1 MKLSCHNLTRKFGDT
16 TALNGVNLCLDE
28 PKIYGLLGRNGA
40 GKTTLLRLIT
50 NYIQPTEGTITL
62 DEQNV
67 WENEK
72 AQHQIFLVTETSYFA
87 EMNAHKLIQLMSEIY
102 PSFDKQ
108 QCLDYAKRFELD
120 LNKKYTAL
128 STGYKSVLR
137 AVLSLSVHTPF
148 LFLDEPTL
156 GMDAFHR
163 ELFYKL
169 LIESYS
175 ESPSCI
181 LLSTHLISEVE
192 GLLENVIIL
201 DHGKVLIDACIEAY
215 PSFVSIVESDIRRI
229 RGRFLPTALSHA
241 APFGITVAVMIS
253 VFSLLAPFG
262 VEQRQ
267 TTMYMLLILIS
278 MGAVIKSCIPLT
290 WLRAFVCVTM
300 VGGTFFALAI
310 LPSLFEITAITIPMA
325 TAVLIGAAACLVEIL
340 ILEQVR
346 KTMVK

>member
-87 EMNAHKLIQLMSEIY
+87 EMNAHNLIQLMSEIY

-201 DHGKVLIDACIEAY
+201 DHGKVLID
-215 PSFVSIVESDIRRI
+215 ES
-229 RGRFLPTALSHA
+229 SEQ
-241 APFGITVAVMIS
+241 
-253 VFSLLAPFG
+253 LLAQG
-262 VEQRQ
+262 YCVSGR
-267 TTMYMLLILIS
+267 IS
-278 MGAVIKSCIPLT
+278 DVDDYCSGKNVIGSS
-290 WLRAFVCVTM
+290 V
-300 VGGTFFALAI
+300 VGGLKT
-310 LPSLFEITAITIPMA
+310 
-325 TAVLIGAAACLVEIL
+325 TAVLGER
-340 ILEQVR
+340 EQVPD
-346 KTMVK
+346 TLDVTGLSLQQLFVQLVGSENPS

>member
-50 NYIQPTEGTITL
+50 NYIQPTEGSITL

-102 PSFDKQ
+102 PNFDKQ

-201 DHGKVLIDACIEAY
+201 DHGKVLID
-215 PSFVSIVESDIRRI
+215 ES
-229 RGRFLPTALSHA
+229 SEQ
-241 APFGITVAVMIS
+241 
-253 VFSLLAPFG
+253 LLAQG
-262 VEQRQ
+262 YCVSGR
-267 TTMYMLLILIS
+267 IS
-278 MGAVIKSCIPLT
+278 DVDDYCSGKNVIGSS
-290 WLRAFVCVTM
+290 V
-300 VGGTFFALAI
+300 VGGLKTTAI
-310 LPSLFEITAITIPMA
+310 LGER
-325 TAVLIGAAACLVEIL
+325 
-340 ILEQVR
+340 EQVPD
-346 KTMVK
+346 TLEVTGLSLQQLFVQLVGSENPS

>member
-50 NYIQPTEGTITL
+50 NYIQPTEGTVTL

-120 LNKKYTAL
+120 LNKKYIAL

-201 DHGKVLIDACIEAY
+201 DHGKVLID
-215 PSFVSIVESDIRRI
+215 ES
-229 RGRFLPTALSHA
+229 SEQ
-241 APFGITVAVMIS
+241 
-253 VFSLLAPFG
+253 LLAQG
-262 VEQRQ
+262 YCVSGR
-267 TTMYMLLILIS
+267 IS
-278 MGAVIKSCIPLT
+278 DVDDYCSGKNVIGSS
-290 WLRAFVCVTM
+290 V
-300 VGGTFFALAI
+300 VGGLKT
-310 LPSLFEITAITIPMA
+310 
-325 TAVLIGAAACLVEIL
+325 TAVLGER
-340 ILEQVR
+340 EQVPD
-346 KTMVK
+346 TLEVTGLSLQQLFVQLVGSENPS

>member
-50 NYIQPTEGTITL
+50 NYIQPTEGSITL

-72 AQHQIFLVTETSYFA
+72 TQRQIFLVTETSYFA
-87 EMNAHKLIQLMSEIY
+87 EMNANNLIQLMSEIY

-120 LNKKYTAL
+120 LNKKYTVL

-137 AVLSLSVHTPF
+137 AVAALSVHTPF

-201 DHGKVLIDACIEAY
+201 DHGKVLID
-215 PSFVSIVESDIRRI
+215 ES
-229 RGRFLPTALSHA
+229 SEQ
-241 APFGITVAVMIS
+241 
-253 VFSLLAPFG
+253 LLAQG
-262 VEQRQ
+262 YCVSGR
-267 TTMYMLLILIS
+267 IS
-278 MGAVIKSCIPLT
+278 DVDDYCSGKNVIGSS
-290 WLRAFVCVTM
+290 V
-300 VGGTFFALAI
+300 VGGLKT
-310 LPSLFEITAITIPMA
+310 
-325 TAVLIGAAACLVEIL
+325 TAVLGER
-340 ILEQVR
+340 EQVPD
-346 KTMVK
+346 TLEVTGLSLQQLFVQLVGSENPS

>member
-50 NYIQPTEGTITL
+50 NYIQPTDGSITL

-87 EMNAHKLIQLMSEIY
+87 EMNANNLIQLMSEIY

-137 AVLSLSVHTPF
+137 AVLSISVHTPF

-201 DHGKVLIDACIEAY
+201 DHGKVLID
-215 PSFVSIVESDIRRI
+215 ES
-229 RGRFLPTALSHA
+229 SEQ
-241 APFGITVAVMIS
+241 
-253 VFSLLAPFG
+253 LLAQG
-262 VEQRQ
+262 YCVSGR
-267 TTMYMLLILIS
+267 IS
-278 MGAVIKSCIPLT
+278 DVDDYCSGKNVIGSS
-290 WLRAFVCVTM
+290 V
-300 VGGTFFALAI
+300 VGGLKT
-310 LPSLFEITAITIPMA
+310 
-325 TAVLIGAAACLVEIL
+325 TAVLGER
-340 ILEQVR
+340 EQVPD
-346 KTMVK
+346 TLDVTGLSLQQLFVQLVGSENPS

>member
-28 PKIYGLLGRNGA
+28 AKIYGLLGRNGA

-50 NYIQPTEGTITL
+50 NYIQPTEGSITL

-201 DHGKVLIDACIEAY
+201 DHGKVLID
-215 PSFVSIVESDIRRI
+215 ES
-229 RGRFLPTALSHA
+229 SEQ
-241 APFGITVAVMIS
+241 
-253 VFSLLAPFG
+253 LLAQG
-262 VEQRQ
+262 YCVSGR
-267 TTMYMLLILIS
+267 IS
-278 MGAVIKSCIPLT
+278 DVDDYCSGKNVIGSS
-290 WLRAFVCVTM
+290 V
-300 VGGTFFALAI
+300 VGGLKT
-310 LPSLFEITAITIPMA
+310 
-325 TAVLIGAAACLVEIL
+325 TAVLGER
-340 ILEQVR
+340 EQVPD
-346 KTMVK
+346 TLEVTGLSLQQLFVQLVGSENPS

>member
-50 NYIQPTEGTITL
+50 NYIQPTEGTVTL

-87 EMNAHKLIQLMSEIY
+87 EMNANNLIQLMSEIY

-201 DHGKVLIDACIEAY
+201 DHGKVLID
-215 PSFVSIVESDIRRI
+215 ES
-229 RGRFLPTALSHA
+229 SEQ
-241 APFGITVAVMIS
+241 
-253 VFSLLAPFG
+253 LLAQG
-262 VEQRQ
+262 YCVSGR
-267 TTMYMLLILIS
+267 IS
-278 MGAVIKSCIPLT
+278 DVDDYCSGKNVIGSS
-290 WLRAFVCVTM
+290 V
-300 VGGTFFALAI
+300 VGGLKT
-310 LPSLFEITAITIPMA
+310 
-325 TAVLIGAAACLVEIL
+325 TAVLGER
-340 ILEQVR
+340 EQVPD
-346 KTMVK
+346 TLEVTGLSLQQLFVQLVGSENPS

>member
-50 NYIQPTEGTITL
+50 NYIQPTDGSITL

-148 LFLDEPTL
+148 LVLDEPTL

-201 DHGKVLIDACIEAY
+201 DHGKVLID
-215 PSFVSIVESDIRRI
+215 ES
-229 RGRFLPTALSHA
+229 SEQ
-241 APFGITVAVMIS
+241 
-253 VFSLLAPFG
+253 LLAQG
-262 VEQRQ
+262 YCVSGR
-267 TTMYMLLILIS
+267 IS
-278 MGAVIKSCIPLT
+278 DVDDYCSGKNVIGSS
-290 WLRAFVCVTM
+290 V
-300 VGGTFFALAI
+300 VGGLKT
-310 LPSLFEITAITIPMA
+310 
-325 TAVLIGAAACLVEIL
+325 TAVLGER
-340 ILEQVR
+340 EQVPD
-346 KTMVK
+346 TLEVTGLSLQQLFVQLVGSENPS

>member
-50 NYIQPTEGTITL
+50 NYIQPTEGSITL

-87 EMNAHKLIQLMSEIY
+87 EMNANSLIQLMSEIY

-201 DHGKVLIDACIEAY
+201 DHGKVLID
-215 PSFVSIVESDIRRI
+215 ES
-229 RGRFLPTALSHA
+229 SEQ
-241 APFGITVAVMIS
+241 
-253 VFSLLAPFG
+253 LLAQG
-262 VEQRQ
+262 YCVSGR
-267 TTMYMLLILIS
+267 IS
-278 MGAVIKSCIPLT
+278 DVDDYCSGKNVIGFS
-290 WLRAFVCVTM
+290 V
-300 VGGTFFALAI
+300 VGGLKT
-310 LPSLFEITAITIPMA
+310 
-325 TAVLIGAAACLVEIL
+325 TAVLGER
-340 ILEQVR
+340 EQVPD
-346 KTMVK
+346 TLEVTGLSLQQLFVQLVGSENPS

>member
-201 DHGKVLIDACIEAY
+201 DHGKVLID
-215 PSFVSIVESDIRRI
+215 ES
-229 RGRFLPTALSHA
+229 SEQ
-241 APFGITVAVMIS
+241 
-253 VFSLLAPFG
+253 LLAQG
-262 VEQRQ
+262 YCVSGR
-267 TTMYMLLILIS
+267 IS
-278 MGAVIKSCIPLT
+278 DVDDYCSGKNVIGSS
-290 WLRAFVCVTM
+290 V
-300 VGGTFFALAI
+300 VGGLKT
-310 LPSLFEITAITIPMA
+310 
-325 TAVLIGAAACLVEIL
+325 TAVLGEREQVPDTLEVTGL
-340 ILEQVR
+340 SLEQLFVQL
-346 KTMVK
+346 VGSENPS

>member
-50 NYIQPTEGTITL
+50 NYIQPTEGTVTL

-120 LNKKYTAL
+120 LNKKYTSL

-201 DHGKVLIDACIEAY
+201 DHGKVLID
-215 PSFVSIVESDIRRI
+215 ES
-229 RGRFLPTALSHA
+229 SEQ
-241 APFGITVAVMIS
+241 
-253 VFSLLAPFG
+253 LLAQG
-262 VEQRQ
+262 YCVSGR
-267 TTMYMLLILIS
+267 IS
-278 MGAVIKSCIPLT
+278 DVDDYCSGKNVIGSS
-290 WLRAFVCVTM
+290 V
-300 VGGTFFALAI
+300 VGGLKT
-310 LPSLFEITAITIPMA
+310 
-325 TAVLIGAAACLVEIL
+325 TAVLGER
-340 ILEQVR
+340 EQVPD
-346 KTMVK
+346 TLEVTGLSLQQLFVQLVGSENPS

>member
-50 NYIQPTEGTITL
+50 NYIQPTEGSITL
-62 DEQNV
+62 DEQNI

-72 AQHQIFLVTETSYFA
+72 ARHQIFLVTETSYFA

-201 DHGKVLIDACIEAY
+201 DHGKVLID
-215 PSFVSIVESDIRRI
+215 ES
-229 RGRFLPTALSHA
+229 SEQ
-241 APFGITVAVMIS
+241 
-253 VFSLLAPFG
+253 LLAQG
-262 VEQRQ
+262 YCVSGR
-267 TTMYMLLILIS
+267 IS
-278 MGAVIKSCIPLT
+278 DVDDYCSGKNIIGSSV
-290 WLRAFVCVTM
+290 
-300 VGGTFFALAI
+300 VGGLKT
-310 LPSLFEITAITIPMA
+310 
-325 TAVLIGAAACLVEIL
+325 TAVLGER
-340 ILEQVR
+340 EQVPD
-346 KTMVK
+346 TLEVTGLSLQQLFVQLVGSENPS

>member
-201 DHGKVLIDACIEAY
+201 DHGKVLID
-215 PSFVSIVESDIRRI
+215 ES
-229 RGRFLPTALSHA
+229 SEQ
-241 APFGITVAVMIS
+241 
-253 VFSLLAPFG
+253 LLAQG
-262 VEQRQ
+262 YCVSGR
-267 TTMYMLLILIS
+267 IS
-278 MGAVIKSCIPLT
+278 DVDDYCSGKNVIGSS
-290 WLRAFVCVTM
+290 V
-300 VGGTFFALAI
+300 VGGLKT
-310 LPSLFEITAITIPMA
+310 
-325 TAVLIGAAACLVEIL
+325 TAVLGER
-340 ILEQVR
+340 EQVPD
-346 KTMVK
+346 TLDVTGLSLQQLFVQLVGSENPS

>member
-16 TALNGVNLCLDE
+16 TALNRVNLCLDE

-50 NYIQPTEGTITL
+50 NYIQPTDGSITL

-87 EMNAHKLIQLMSEIY
+87 EMNANSLIQLMSEIY
-102 PSFDKQ
+102 PSFDKEQ
-108 QCLDYAKRFELD
+108 FLSYAKRFELD

-128 STGYKSVLR
+128 STGYKSILR

-201 DHGKVLIDACIEAY
+201 DHGKVLID
-215 PSFVSIVESDIRRI
+215 ES
-229 RGRFLPTALSHA
+229 SEK
-241 APFGITVAVMIS
+241 
-253 VFSLLAPFG
+253 LLAQG
-262 VEQRQ
+262 YCVSGR
-267 TTMYMLLILIS
+267 IS
-278 MGAVIKSCIPLT
+278 DVDDYCSGKNVIGSS
-290 WLRAFVCVTM
+290 V
-300 VGGTFFALAI
+300 VGGLKT
-310 LPSLFEITAITIPMA
+310 
-325 TAVLIGAAACLVEIL
+325 TAVLGER
-340 ILEQVR
+340 EQVPD
-346 KTMVK
+346 TLEVTGLSLQQLFVQLVGSENPS

>member
-137 AVLSLSVHTPF
+137 AVLSLLVHTPF

-201 DHGKVLIDACIEAY
+201 DHGKVLID
-215 PSFVSIVESDIRRI
+215 ES
-229 RGRFLPTALSHA
+229 SEQ
-241 APFGITVAVMIS
+241 
-253 VFSLLAPFG
+253 LLAQG
-262 VEQRQ
+262 YCVSGR
-267 TTMYMLLILIS
+267 IS
-278 MGAVIKSCIPLT
+278 DVDDYCSGKNVIGSS
-290 WLRAFVCVTM
+290 V
-300 VGGTFFALAI
+300 VGGLKT
-310 LPSLFEITAITIPMA
+310 
-325 TAVLIGAAACLVEIL
+325 TAVLGER
-340 ILEQVR
+340 EQVPD
-346 KTMVK
+346 TLDVTGLSLQQLFVQLVGSENPS

>member
-87 EMNAHKLIQLMSEIY
+87 EMNANNLIQLMSEIY

-201 DHGKVLIDACIEAY
+201 DHGKVLID
-215 PSFVSIVESDIRRI
+215 ES
-229 RGRFLPTALSHA
+229 SEQ
-241 APFGITVAVMIS
+241 
-253 VFSLLAPFG
+253 LLAQG
-262 VEQRQ
+262 YCVSGR
-267 TTMYMLLILIS
+267 IS
-278 MGAVIKSCIPLT
+278 DVDDYCSGKNIIGSSV
-290 WLRAFVCVTM
+290 
-300 VGGTFFALAI
+300 VGGLKT
-310 LPSLFEITAITIPMA
+310 
-325 TAVLIGAAACLVEIL
+325 TAVLGER
-340 ILEQVR
+340 EQVPD
-346 KTMVK
+346 TLEVTGLSLQQLFVQLVGSENPS

>member
-50 NYIQPTEGTITL
+50 NYIQPTDGSITL

-201 DHGKVLIDACIEAY
+201 DHGKVLID
-215 PSFVSIVESDIRRI
+215 ES
-229 RGRFLPTALSHA
+229 SEQ
-241 APFGITVAVMIS
+241 
-253 VFSLLAPFG
+253 LLAQG
-262 VEQRQ
+262 YCVSGR
-267 TTMYMLLILIS
+267 IS
-278 MGAVIKSCIPLT
+278 DVDDYCSGKNVIGSS
-290 WLRAFVCVTM
+290 V
-300 VGGTFFALAI
+300 VGGLKT
-310 LPSLFEITAITIPMA
+310 
-325 TAVLIGAAACLVEIL
+325 TAVLGER
-340 ILEQVR
+340 EQVPD
-346 KTMVK
+346 TLEVTGLSLQQLFVQLVGSENLS

>member
-16 TALNGVNLCLDE
+16 TALNRVNLCLDE

-50 NYIQPTEGTITL
+50 NYIQPAEGSITL

-72 AQHQIFLVTETSYFA
+72 AQHQIFLITESSFFEDLTGQRLA
-87 EMNAHKLIQLMSEIY
+87 DIMEQIY
-102 PSFDKQ
+102 PSFDKEQ
-108 QCLDYAKRFELD
+108 FLSYAKRFELN
-120 LNKKYTAL
+120 LKKKYQTL

-137 AVLSLSVHTPF
+137 AVAALSVHTPF

-201 DHGKVLIDACIEAY
+201 DHGKVLID
-215 PSFVSIVESDIRRI
+215 ES
-229 RGRFLPTALSHA
+229 SEQ
-241 APFGITVAVMIS
+241 
-253 VFSLLAPFG
+253 LLAQG
-262 VEQRQ
+262 YCVSGR
-267 TTMYMLLILIS
+267 IS
-278 MGAVIKSCIPLT
+278 DVDDYCSGKNVIGSS
-290 WLRAFVCVTM
+290 V
-300 VGGTFFALAI
+300 VGGLKTTAILGERNNVPDTLDVTGLSLQQLFVQLVGSEALA
-310 LPSLFEITAITIPMA
+310 
-325 TAVLIGAAACLVEIL
+325 
-340 ILEQVR
+340 
-346 KTMVK
+346 

>member
-1 MKLSCHNLTRKFGDT
+1 MKLSCHNLTRKFGDN

-50 NYIQPTEGTITL
+50 NYIQPTEGSITL

-201 DHGKVLIDACIEAY
+201 DHGKVLID
-215 PSFVSIVESDIRRI
+215 ES
-229 RGRFLPTALSHA
+229 SEQ
-241 APFGITVAVMIS
+241 
-253 VFSLLAPFG
+253 LLAQG
-262 VEQRQ
+262 YCVSGR
-267 TTMYMLLILIS
+267 IS
-278 MGAVIKSCIPLT
+278 DVDDYCSGKNVIGSS
-290 WLRAFVCVTM
+290 V
-300 VGGTFFALAI
+300 VGGLKTTAI
-310 LPSLFEITAITIPMA
+310 LGER
-325 TAVLIGAAACLVEIL
+325 
-340 ILEQVR
+340 EQVPD
-346 KTMVK
+346 TLEVTGLSLQQLFVQLVGSENPS

>member
-1 MKLSCHNLTRKFGDT
+1 MKLICHNLTRKFGDT

-201 DHGKVLIDACIEAY
+201 DHGKVLID
-215 PSFVSIVESDIRRI
+215 ES
-229 RGRFLPTALSHA
+229 SEQ
-241 APFGITVAVMIS
+241 
-253 VFSLLAPFG
+253 LLAQG
-262 VEQRQ
+262 YCVSGR
-267 TTMYMLLILIS
+267 IS
-278 MGAVIKSCIPLT
+278 DVDDYCSGKNIIRSSV
-290 WLRAFVCVTM
+290 
-300 VGGTFFALAI
+300 VGGLKT
-310 LPSLFEITAITIPMA
+310 
-325 TAVLIGAAACLVEIL
+325 TAVLGER
-340 ILEQVR
+340 EQVPD
-346 KTMVK
+346 TLEVTGLSLQQLFVQLVGSENPS

>member
-50 NYIQPTEGTITL
+50 NYIQPTEGSITL

-108 QCLDYAKRFELD
+108 QCLDYAKLFELD

-201 DHGKVLIDACIEAY
+201 DHGKVLIN
-215 PSFVSIVESDIRRI
+215 ES
-229 RGRFLPTALSHA
+229 SEQ
-241 APFGITVAVMIS
+241 
-253 VFSLLAPFG
+253 LLAQG
-262 VEQRQ
+262 YCVSGR
-267 TTMYMLLILIS
+267 IS
-278 MGAVIKSCIPLT
+278 DVDDYCSGKNVIGSS
-290 WLRAFVCVTM
+290 V
-300 VGGTFFALAI
+300 VGGLKT
-310 LPSLFEITAITIPMA
+310 
-325 TAVLIGAAACLVEIL
+325 TAVLGER
-340 ILEQVR
+340 EQVPD
-346 KTMVK
+346 TLEVAGLSLQQLFVQLVGSENPS

>member
-87 EMNAHKLIQLMSEIY
+87 EMNANSLIQLMSEIY
-102 PSFDKQ
+102 PSFDKEQ
-108 QCLDYAKRFELD
+108 FLSYAKRFELD

-201 DHGKVLIDACIEAY
+201 DHGKVLID
-215 PSFVSIVESDIRRI
+215 ES
-229 RGRFLPTALSHA
+229 SEQ
-241 APFGITVAVMIS
+241 
-253 VFSLLAPFG
+253 LLAQG
-262 VEQRQ
+262 YCVSGR
-267 TTMYMLLILIS
+267 IS
-278 MGAVIKSCIPLT
+278 DVDDYCSGKNVIGSS
-290 WLRAFVCVTM
+290 V
-300 VGGTFFALAI
+300 VGGLKT
-310 LPSLFEITAITIPMA
+310 
-325 TAVLIGAAACLVEIL
+325 TAVLGER
-340 ILEQVR
+340 EQVPD
-346 KTMVK
+346 TLDVTGLSLQQLFVQLVGSENPS

>member
-50 NYIQPTEGTITL
+50 NYIQPTEGSITL

-108 QCLDYAKRFELD
+108 QCLDYAKLFELD

-201 DHGKVLIDACIEAY
+201 DHGKVLID
-215 PSFVSIVESDIRRI
+215 ES
-229 RGRFLPTALSHA
+229 SEQ
-241 APFGITVAVMIS
+241 
-253 VFSLLAPFG
+253 LLAQG
-262 VEQRQ
+262 YCVSGR
-267 TTMYMLLILIS
+267 IS
-278 MGAVIKSCIPLT
+278 DVDDYCSGKNVIGSS
-290 WLRAFVCVTM
+290 V
-300 VGGTFFALAI
+300 VGGLKT
-310 LPSLFEITAITIPMA
+310 
-325 TAVLIGAAACLVEIL
+325 TAVLGER
-340 ILEQVR
+340 EQVPD
-346 KTMVK
+346 TLEVTGLSLQQLFVQLVGSENPS

>member
-50 NYIQPTEGTITL
+50 NYIQPTEGSITL

-201 DHGKVLIDACIEAY
+201 DHGKVLID
-215 PSFVSIVESDIRRI
+215 ESS
-229 RGRFLPTALSHA
+229 GQ
-241 APFGITVAVMIS
+241 
-253 VFSLLAPFG
+253 LLAQG
-262 VEQRQ
+262 YCVSGR
-267 TTMYMLLILIS
+267 IS
-278 MGAVIKSCIPLT
+278 DVDDYCSGKNIIGSSV
-290 WLRAFVCVTM
+290 
-300 VGGTFFALAI
+300 VGGLKT
-310 LPSLFEITAITIPMA
+310 
-325 TAVLIGAAACLVEIL
+325 TAVLGER
-340 ILEQVR
+340 EQVPD
-346 KTMVK
+346 TLEVTGLSLQQLFVQLVGSENPS

>member
-87 EMNAHKLIQLMSEIY
+87 EMNANNLIQLMSEIY

-201 DHGKVLIDACIEAY
+201 DHGKVLID
-215 PSFVSIVESDIRRI
+215 ES
-229 RGRFLPTALSHA
+229 SEQ
-241 APFGITVAVMIS
+241 
-253 VFSLLAPFG
+253 LLAQG
-262 VEQRQ
+262 YCVSGR
-267 TTMYMLLILIS
+267 IS
-278 MGAVIKSCIPLT
+278 DVDDYCSGKNVIGSS
-290 WLRAFVCVTM
+290 V
-300 VGGTFFALAI
+300 VGGLKT
-310 LPSLFEITAITIPMA
+310 
-325 TAVLIGAAACLVEIL
+325 TAVLGER
-340 ILEQVR
+340 EQVPD
-346 KTMVK
+346 TLEVTGLSLQQLFVQLVGSENPS

>member
-50 NYIQPTEGTITL
+50 NYIQPTDGSITL

-87 EMNAHKLIQLMSEIY
+87 EMNANNLIQLMSEIY
-102 PSFDKQ
+102 PRFDKQ

-201 DHGKVLIDACIEAY
+201 DHGKVLID
-215 PSFVSIVESDIRRI
+215 ES
-229 RGRFLPTALSHA
+229 SEQ
-241 APFGITVAVMIS
+241 
-253 VFSLLAPFG
+253 LLAQG
-262 VEQRQ
+262 YCVSGR
-267 TTMYMLLILIS
+267 IS
-278 MGAVIKSCIPLT
+278 DVDDYCSGKNVIGSS
-290 WLRAFVCVTM
+290 V
-300 VGGTFFALAI
+300 VGGLKTTAI
-310 LPSLFEITAITIPMA
+310 LGERNNVPDTLDVTGLSLQQLFVQLVGSENPS
-325 TAVLIGAAACLVEIL
+325 
-340 ILEQVR
+340 
-346 KTMVK
+346 

>member
-50 NYIQPTEGTITL
+50 NYIQPTEGSITL

-201 DHGKVLIDACIEAY
+201 DHGKVLIDESSEQLLTQGYC
-215 PSFVSIVESDIRRI
+215 VSGRISDVDDYCSGKNVI
-229 RGRFLPTALSHA
+229 GS
-241 APFGITVAVMIS
+241 S
-253 VFSLLAPFG
+253 V
-262 VEQRQ
+262 
-267 TTMYMLLILIS
+267 
-278 MGAVIKSCIPLT
+278 
-290 WLRAFVCVTM
+290 
-300 VGGTFFALAI
+300 VGGLKTTAILGERNNVPDTLDVTGLSLQQLFVQLVGSEALA
-310 LPSLFEITAITIPMA
+310 
-325 TAVLIGAAACLVEIL
+325 
-340 ILEQVR
+340 
-346 KTMVK
+346 

>member
-201 DHGKVLIDACIEAY
+201 DHGKVLID
-215 PSFVSIVESDIRRI
+215 ES
-229 RGRFLPTALSHA
+229 SEQ
-241 APFGITVAVMIS
+241 
-253 VFSLLAPFG
+253 LLAQG
-262 VEQRQ
+262 YCVSGR
-267 TTMYMLLILIS
+267 IS
-278 MGAVIKSCIPLT
+278 DVDDYCSGKNVIGSS
-290 WLRAFVCVTM
+290 V
-300 VGGTFFALAI
+300 VGGLKT
-310 LPSLFEITAITIPMA
+310 
-325 TAVLIGAAACLVEIL
+325 TAVLGER
-340 ILEQVR
+340 EQVSD
-346 KTMVK
+346 TLEVTGLSLQQLFVQLVGSENPS

>member
-50 NYIQPTEGTITL
+50 NYIQPTEGTVTL

-67 WENEK
+67 WENKK

-156 GMDAFHR
+156 GMDTFHR

-201 DHGKVLIDACIEAY
+201 DHGKVLID
-215 PSFVSIVESDIRRI
+215 ES
-229 RGRFLPTALSHA
+229 SEQ
-241 APFGITVAVMIS
+241 
-253 VFSLLAPFG
+253 LLAQG
-262 VEQRQ
+262 YCVSGR
-267 TTMYMLLILIS
+267 IS
-278 MGAVIKSCIPLT
+278 DVDDYCSGKNVIGSS
-290 WLRAFVCVTM
+290 V
-300 VGGTFFALAI
+300 VGGLKT
-310 LPSLFEITAITIPMA
+310 
-325 TAVLIGAAACLVEIL
+325 TAVLGER
-340 ILEQVR
+340 EQVPD
-346 KTMVK
+346 TLEVTGLSLQQLFVQLVGSENPS

>member
-50 NYIQPTEGTITL
+50 NYIQPTEGSITL

-201 DHGKVLIDACIEAY
+201 DHGKVLID
-215 PSFVSIVESDIRRI
+215 ES
-229 RGRFLPTALSHA
+229 SEQ
-241 APFGITVAVMIS
+241 
-253 VFSLLAPFG
+253 LLAQG
-262 VEQRQ
+262 YCVSGR
-267 TTMYMLLILIS
+267 IS
-278 MGAVIKSCIPLT
+278 DVDDYCSGKNVIGSS
-290 WLRAFVCVTM
+290 V
-300 VGGTFFALAI
+300 VGGLKT
-310 LPSLFEITAITIPMA
+310 
-325 TAVLIGAAACLVEIL
+325 TAVLGER
-340 ILEQVR
+340 EQVPD
-346 KTMVK
+346 TLEVTGLSLQQLFVQLVGSENPS

>member
-50 NYIQPTEGTITL
+50 NYIQPTEGSITL
-62 DEQNV
+62 DEQNI

-87 EMNAHKLIQLMSEIY
+87 EMNANNLIQLMSEIY

-201 DHGKVLIDACIEAY
+201 DHGKVLID
-215 PSFVSIVESDIRRI
+215 ES
-229 RGRFLPTALSHA
+229 SEQ
-241 APFGITVAVMIS
+241 
-253 VFSLLAPFG
+253 LLAQG
-262 VEQRQ
+262 YCVSGR
-267 TTMYMLLILIS
+267 IS
-278 MGAVIKSCIPLT
+278 DVDDYCSGKNIIGSSV
-290 WLRAFVCVTM
+290 
-300 VGGTFFALAI
+300 VGGLKT
-310 LPSLFEITAITIPMA
+310 
-325 TAVLIGAAACLVEIL
+325 TAVLGER
-340 ILEQVR
+340 EQVPD
-346 KTMVK
+346 TLEVTGLSLQQLFVQLVGSENPS

>member
-16 TALNGVNLCLDE
+16 TALNRVNLCLDE

-50 NYIQPTEGTITL
+50 NYIQPTEGSITL

-87 EMNAHKLIQLMSEIY
+87 EMNANSLIQLMSEIY
-102 PSFDKQ
+102 PSFDKEQ
-108 QCLDYAKRFELD
+108 FLSYAKRFELD

-201 DHGKVLIDACIEAY
+201 DHGKVLID
-215 PSFVSIVESDIRRI
+215 ES
-229 RGRFLPTALSHA
+229 SEQ
-241 APFGITVAVMIS
+241 
-253 VFSLLAPFG
+253 LLAQG
-262 VEQRQ
+262 YCVSGR
-267 TTMYMLLILIS
+267 IS
-278 MGAVIKSCIPLT
+278 DVDDYCSGKNVIGSS
-290 WLRAFVCVTM
+290 V
-300 VGGTFFALAI
+300 VGGLKT
-310 LPSLFEITAITIPMA
+310 
-325 TAVLIGAAACLVEIL
+325 TAVLGER
-340 ILEQVR
+340 EQVPD
-346 KTMVK
+346 TLEVTGLSLQQLFVQLVGSENPS

>member
-50 NYIQPTEGTITL
+50 NYIQPTDGSITL

-137 AVLSLSVHTPF
+137 AVAALSVHTPF

-201 DHGKVLIDACIEAY
+201 DHGKVLID
-215 PSFVSIVESDIRRI
+215 ES
-229 RGRFLPTALSHA
+229 SEQ
-241 APFGITVAVMIS
+241 
-253 VFSLLAPFG
+253 LLAQG
-262 VEQRQ
+262 YCVSGR
-267 TTMYMLLILIS
+267 IS
-278 MGAVIKSCIPLT
+278 DVDDYCSGKNVIGSS
-290 WLRAFVCVTM
+290 V
-300 VGGTFFALAI
+300 VGGLKT
-310 LPSLFEITAITIPMA
+310 
-325 TAVLIGAAACLVEIL
+325 TAVLGER
-340 ILEQVR
+340 EQVPD
-346 KTMVK
+346 TLDVTGLSLQQLFVQLVGSENPS

>member
-1 MKLSCHNLTRKFGDT
+1 MKLSCHNLTRKFGNT
-16 TALNGVNLCLDE
+16 TALNSVNLCLDE

-50 NYIQPTEGTITL
+50 NYIQPTEGSITL

-87 EMNAHKLIQLMSEIY
+87 EMNANNLIQLMSEIY

-201 DHGKVLIDACIEAY
+201 DHGKVLID
-215 PSFVSIVESDIRRI
+215 ES
-229 RGRFLPTALSHA
+229 SEQ
-241 APFGITVAVMIS
+241 
-253 VFSLLAPFG
+253 LLAQG
-262 VEQRQ
+262 YCVSGR
-267 TTMYMLLILIS
+267 IS
-278 MGAVIKSCIPLT
+278 DVDDYCSGKNVIGSS
-290 WLRAFVCVTM
+290 V
-300 VGGTFFALAI
+300 VGGLKT
-310 LPSLFEITAITIPMA
+310 
-325 TAVLIGAAACLVEIL
+325 TAVLGER
-340 ILEQVR
+340 EQVPD
-346 KTMVK
+346 TLEVTGLSLQQLFVQLVGSENPS

>member
-50 NYIQPTEGTITL
+50 NYIQPTEGSITL

-201 DHGKVLIDACIEAY
+201 DHGKVLIDEY
-215 PSFVSIVESDIRRI
+215 SEQ
-229 RGRFLPTALSHA
+229 
-241 APFGITVAVMIS
+241 
-253 VFSLLAPFG
+253 LLAQG
-262 VEQRQ
+262 YCVSGR
-267 TTMYMLLILIS
+267 IS
-278 MGAVIKSCIPLT
+278 DVDDYCSGKNVIGSS
-290 WLRAFVCVTM
+290 V
-300 VGGTFFALAI
+300 VGGLKTTAI
-310 LPSLFEITAITIPMA
+310 LGER
-325 TAVLIGAAACLVEIL
+325 
-340 ILEQVR
+340 EQVPD
-346 KTMVK
+346 TLEVTGLSLQQLFVQLVGSENPS

>member
-16 TALNGVNLCLDE
+16 TALNSVNLCLDE

-50 NYIQPTEGTITL
+50 NYIQPTEGSITL

-72 AQHQIFLVTETSYFA
+72 AQRQIFLITERSFFEDLTGQRLA
-87 EMNAHKLIQLMSEIY
+87 DIMEQIY
-102 PSFDKQ
+102 PSFDKEQ
-108 QCLDYAKRFELD
+108 FLSYAKRFELN
-120 LNKKYTAL
+120 LKKKYQTL

-137 AVLSLSVHTPF
+137 AVAALSVHTPF

-201 DHGKVLIDACIEAY
+201 DHGKVLID
-215 PSFVSIVESDIRRI
+215 ES
-229 RGRFLPTALSHA
+229 SEQ
-241 APFGITVAVMIS
+241 
-253 VFSLLAPFG
+253 LLAQG
-262 VEQRQ
+262 YCVSGR
-267 TTMYMLLILIS
+267 IS
-278 MGAVIKSCIPLT
+278 DVDDYCSDKNVIGSS
-290 WLRAFVCVTM
+290 V
-300 VGGTFFALAI
+300 VGGLKT
-310 LPSLFEITAITIPMA
+310 
-325 TAVLIGAAACLVEIL
+325 TAVLGER
-340 ILEQVR
+340 EQVPD
-346 KTMVK
+346 TLEVTGLSLQQLFVQLVGSEALA

>member
-72 AQHQIFLVTETSYFA
+72 AQHQIFLITESSFFEDLTGQRLA
-87 EMNAHKLIQLMSEIY
+87 DIMEQIY
-102 PSFDKQ
+102 PSFDKEQ
-108 QCLDYAKRFELD
+108 FLSYAKRFELN
-120 LNKKYTAL
+120 LKKKYQTL

-137 AVLSLSVHTPF
+137 AVAALSVHTPF

-201 DHGKVLIDACIEAY
+201 DHGKVLID
-215 PSFVSIVESDIRRI
+215 ES
-229 RGRFLPTALSHA
+229 SEQ
-241 APFGITVAVMIS
+241 
-253 VFSLLAPFG
+253 LLAQG
-262 VEQRQ
+262 YCVSGR
-267 TTMYMLLILIS
+267 IS
-278 MGAVIKSCIPLT
+278 DVDDYCSGKNVIGSS
-290 WLRAFVCVTM
+290 V
-300 VGGTFFALAI
+300 VGGLKT
-310 LPSLFEITAITIPMA
+310 
-325 TAVLIGAAACLVEIL
+325 TAVLGERNNVPDTLDVTGLSLQQLFVQLVGSEAL
-340 ILEQVR
+340 A
-346 KTMVK
+346 